1 MVVEHAHG
9 LRQRRGPNAK
19 SSLHKAHLAPDA
31 GLQAPGASLSFA
43 QGSHDFESLDR
54 GIGRGDRFETA
65 HRLDQYL
72 ELSVIGLDHVI
83 EILHLPV
90 GRLPVQLSF
99 ALQFGDR
106 CTIARRFVGIERGR
120 LFPVLQASQGL
131 AQEPLRC
138 LGAAGRRQVEID
150 RVAPLVDCPVQVG
163 PLAPHLDVGF
173 IQAPA
178 RIKATPP
185 EPAQPLLHLRGVALD
200 PAIDRRMVDRNAAFR
215 QHFLKVAIA
224 DRIATIPAHRPQDHI
239 TLEMAPLEIRHRSV
253 RPISAK
259 HAQASRFLQQSHYVE
274 GLPTESGKYV
284 ARNYTEVG
292 GGPAATAAVAAAR
305 LGAQVDFIGRVGDD
319 DTGNSLLA
327 ELESWGVN
335 TRYTKRY
342 NQAKSSQSAI
352 MVDTKGERII
362 INYPSPDLLPDAEWL
377 EEIDFSQWDVVLA
390 DVRWHD
396 GAKKAFTLARQAGV
410 MTVLDG
416 DITPQDIS
424 ELVAL
429 SDHAAFSEP
438 GLARLTGVK
447 EMASALKQAQTLT
460 NGHVYV
466 TQGSAGCDWLENGG
480 RQHQPAFKVD
490 VVDTTGAGDVFH
502 GALAVALA
510 TSGDLAESVRFA
522 SGVAALKCTRPGGRA
537 GIPDCDQ
544 TRSFLSLFV

>member
-1 MVVEHAHG
+1 M
-9 LRQRRGPNAK
+9 
-19 SSLHKAHLAPDA
+19 
-31 GLQAPGASLSFA
+31 
-43 QGSHDFESLDR
+43 
-54 GIGRGDRFETA
+54 I
-65 HRLDQYL
+65 
-72 ELSVIGLDHVI
+72 
-83 EILHLPV
+83 
-90 GRLPVQLSF
+90 
-99 ALQFGDR
+99 
-106 CTIARRFVGIERGR
+106 
-120 LFPVLQASQGL
+120 
-131 AQEPLRC
+131 
-138 LGAAGRRQVEID
+138 
-150 RVAPLVDCPVQVG
+150 
-163 PLAPHLDVGF
+163 
-173 IQAPA
+173 
-178 RIKATPP
+178 
-185 EPAQPLLHLRGVALD
+185 
-200 PAIDRRMVDRNAAFR
+200 
-215 QHFLKVAIA
+215 
-224 DRIATIPAHRPQDHI
+224 
-239 TLEMAPLEIRHRSV
+239 
-253 RPISAK
+253 
-259 HAQASRFLQQSHYVE
+259 
-274 GLPTESGKYV
+274 
-284 ARNYTEVG
+284 
-292 GGPAATAAVAAAR
+292 
-305 LGAQVDFIGRVGDD
+305 D

-335 TRYTKRY
+335 TVTPKRY

-352 MVDTKGERII
+352 MVDATGERII

-377 EEIDFSQWDVVLA
+377 EEIDFSQWDVCWQITLA
-390 DVRWHD
+390 H

-510 TSGDLAESVRFA
+510 TGGDLAESVRFA